1 MKLRHAVATLF
12 VLQLVV
18 GASAA
23 EAQGRRNRNVITAE
37 EIAKSTAAD
46 AYDLIRGLRPAWF
59 VTRGAVSSDPEAGGI
74 VVYVD
79 GIKQGY
85 LPDLRNVPIE
95 RVQECWFLN
104 SRDATTRYG
113 TGHPSGAIEITTKR

>member
-1 MKLRHAVATLF
+1 MKLRHALAAPF
-12 VLQLVV
+12 VLQLLV
-18 GASAA
+18 GVSAA

-37 EIAKSTAAD
+37 EIAKSTASD

-59 VTRGAVSSDPEAGGI
+59 VTRGAVSTDPDAGGI
-74 VVYVD
+74 VIYVD

-85 LPDLRNVPIE
+85 LPDLRSISVE
-95 RVQECWFLN
+95 RIQECWFLD

-113 TGHPSGAIEITTKR
+113 TGHPSGVIEITTKR